1 MLQIT
6 EIQIHYLIPYNI
18 NSLKIASVVGARPN
32 FIKVAAVHDVIS
44 SFSEHII
51 IHTGQHYDYRLSEIF
66 FKEFDLPKPNF
77 ELGVGSGTPGIQ
89 IGEMIKRLQ
98 RIFSRDNK
106 FDVVLVYGDT
116 NSTFA
121 GAFCAAKSG
130 IKVAHIEAGLRSF
143 DRSMPEEL
151 NRIMTDHLSDYLFA
165 PTRTAVWNLKREH
178 VNGRIVLSGDVS
190 VEIVKR
196 AVNKLVPR
204 SHVIKDL
211 RLNENN
217 ASYILVTIHRAEN
230 TYSKESLESLVR
242 ACKILS
248 NQRKDLKI
256 VFPIH
261 PRTANFLKRVK
272 LYSRLEKCKNVHII
286 KPLGYIDFIALMQ
299 NAKKILTD
307 SGGVQKESYL
317 LGIPCITLR
326 KNTEWVETLKTRGN
340 MLIDAN
346 SNNIVKA
353 IKDWMPPAHFNKRKI
368 FGNGRTSEKIEH
380 TLIGEIS
387 S

>member
-1 MLQIT
+1 M

-32 FIKVAAVHDVIS
+32 FIKVAAVHGIIS

-98 RIFSRDNK
+98 RIFSKDNK

-121 GAFCAAKSG
+121 GALCAAKSG
-130 IKVAHIEAGLRSF
+130 LKVAHIEAGLRSF
-143 DRSMPEEL
+143 DRRMPEEI

-165 PTRTAVWNLKREH
+165 PTRTAVSNLKREH

-211 RLNENN
+211 RLNEHN

-230 TYSKESLESLVR
+230 TYSKESLVSLVR

-272 LYSRLEKCKNVHII
+272 LYSRLERCKNVHIT

-299 NAKKILTD
+299 NAEKILTD

-326 KNTEWVETLKTRGN
+326 KNTEWVETLKARGN
-340 MLIDAN
+340 MLIDAD
-346 SNNIVKA
+346 SDKIVKA
-353 IKDWMPPAHFNKRKI
+353 INDWMPPAHFNKRQI
-368 FGNGRTSEKIEH
+368 FGNGRTSEMIEH
-380 TLIGEIS
+380 TLIEETS

>member
-1 MLQIT
+1 M
-6 EIQIHYLIPYNI
+6 
-18 NSLKIASVVGARPN
+18 KIASVVGARPN
-32 FIKVAAVHDVIS
+32 FIKVAAVHEVIS

-89 IGEMIKRLQ
+89 IGEMLKRLQ
-98 RIFSRDNK
+98 RIFSKDK

-121 GAFCAAKSG
+121 GALCAAKAG

-143 DRSMPEEL
+143 DRRMPEEI
-151 NRIMTDHLSDYLFA
+151 NRIMTDHLSNYLFA
-165 PTRTAVWNLKREH
+165 PTRTAVRNLEREH
-178 VNGRIVLSGDVS
+178 VIGKIVLSGDVS
-190 VEIVKR
+190 LEIVKR
-196 AVNKLVPR
+196 AVNKLVCR
-204 SHVIKDL
+204 SHIIKDL
-211 RLNENN
+211 RLDEHNV
-217 ASYILVTIHRAEN
+217 SYILVTVHRAEN
-230 TYSKESLESLVR
+230 TYSKEILESLVR

-261 PRTANFLKRVK
+261 PRTASFLKSVK
-272 LYSRLEKCKNVHII
+272 LYSRLEKCKNVHITR
-286 KPLGYIDFIALMQ
+286 PLGYIDFIALMQ
-299 NAKKILTD
+299 KAKKILSD

-326 KNTEWVETLKTRGN
+326 KNTEWVETLKARGN
-340 MLIDAN
+340 MLVDAN
-346 SNNIVKA
+346 SEMIVKA
-353 IKDWMPPAHFNKRKI
+353 IKDWMPPAHFNKRQI
-368 FGNGRTSEKIEH
+368 FGNGRTSEKIKH
-380 TLIGEIS
+380 ILIEEIS

>member
-1 MLQIT
+1 
-6 EIQIHYLIPYNI
+6 
-18 NSLKIASVVGARPN
+18 LKIASVVGARPN

-44 SFSEHII
+44 SFSEHTI

-77 ELGVGSGTPGIQ
+77 ELGVGSGTPGVQ
-89 IGEMIKRLQ
+89 IGEMMKRLQ
-98 RIFSRDNK
+98 RIFTKDNK

-121 GAFCAAKSG
+121 GALCAAKSG

-143 DRSMPEEL
+143 DRSMPEEI

-165 PTRTAVWNLKREH
+165 PTRTAVSNLKREH

-190 VEIVKR
+190 VEIVKH
-196 AVNKLVPR
+196 AVKKLIPK
-204 SHVIKDL
+204 SHVINDL
-211 RLNENN
+211 RLNEHG

-230 TYSKESLESLVR
+230 TYSKETLLSLLR

-248 NQRKDLKI
+248 NQREDLKI

-261 PRTANFLKRVK
+261 PRTANFLKHVK
-272 LYSRLEKCKNVHII
+272 LYSRLKNCKNVQIT

-346 SNNIVKA
+346 SDKIVKA
-353 IKDWMPPAHFNKRKI
+353 IKDWMPPAHFNKRQI

-380 TLIGEIS
+380 TLIEETS
-387 S
+387 SQHPRFR

>member
-1 MLQIT
+1 M
-6 EIQIHYLIPYNI
+6 
-18 NSLKIASVVGARPN
+18 SD
-32 FIKVAAVHDVIS
+32 FIKVAAVHGVIS
-44 SFSEHII
+44 SFSEHLI

-77 ELGVGSGTPGIQ
+77 ELGVGSGTPGFQ

-98 RIFSRDNK
+98 RIFSKDNK
-106 FDVVLVYGDT
+106 FDLVLVYGDT

-165 PTRTAVWNLKREH
+165 PTRTAVRNLKREH
-178 VNGRIVLSGDVS
+178 VNGRIVLCGDVS

-217 ASYILVTIHRAEN
+217 ASYILVTIHR
-230 TYSKESLESLVR
+230 TGIIMDKTRLLKLSRTGRLQHISIKEKFSEMV
-242 ACKILS
+242 
-248 NQRKDLKI
+248 
-256 VFPIH
+256 
-261 PRTANFLKRVK
+261 
-272 LYSRLEKCKNVHII
+272 E
-286 KPLGYIDFIALMQ
+286 
-299 NAKKILTD
+299 
-307 SGGVQKESYL
+307 
-317 LGIPCITLR
+317 LR
-326 KNTEWVETLKTRGN
+326 KRF
-340 MLIDAN
+340 
-346 SNNIVKA
+346 NI
-353 IKDWMPPAHFNKRKI
+353 R
-368 FGNGRTSEKIEH
+368 
-380 TLIGEIS
+380 
-387 S
+387 